1 MGKVKEIFQITA
13 SQAATAKK
21 LGIRIEDYAHLLK
34 PSNKPVVTMTTFN
47 PNNDPVYSIPLSELV
62 NLWRARYGDTWVD
75 VSEIEDDFWS
85 DASARLHSNKKMEE
99 LNHHSDNSP
108 WSRLKEDA

>member
-1 MGKVKEIFQITA
+1 MGKVKGTVTLTA
-13 SQAATAKK
+13 TEVALAKK
-21 LGIRIEDYAHLLK
+21 LGVSAQMYAHVTGK
-34 PSNKPVVTMTTFN
+34 KSAVTMTVFN

-108 WSRLKEDA
+108 WARLKEDA

>member
-1 MGKVKEIFQITA
+1 MGKVKQTIQLTATEIA
-13 SQAATAKK
+13 LAKK
-21 LGIRIEDYAHLLK
+21 LGLSAQMYAHVTGK
-34 PSNKPVVTMTTFN
+34 KSAVTMTTFN
-47 PNNDPVYSIPLSELV
+47 PNEDPVYTIPLSELV

-85 DASARLHSNKKMEE
+85 DASARLHTNKKMEE

-108 WSRLKEDA
+108 WARLKEDA

>member
-1 MGKVKEIFQITA
+1 MGKVKETITLT
-13 SQAATAKK
+13 ATEVALAKK
-21 LGIRIEDYAHLLK
+21 LGISVEMYAHVTK
-34 PSNKPVVTMTTFN
+34 KKSAVTMTLFN

-85 DASARLHSNKKMEE
+85 DVSARLHTNKKMEE

-108 WSRLKEDA
+108 WARLKEDA

>member
-1 MGKVKEIFQITA
+1 MGKVKETITLT
-13 SQAATAKK
+13 ATEVALAKK
-21 LGIRIEDYAHLLK
+21 LGISVEMYAHVTK
-34 PSNKPVVTMTTFN
+34 KKSAVTMTTFN
-47 PNNDPVYSIPLSELV
+47 PNEDPVYTIPLSELV

-85 DASARLHSNKKMEE
+85 DASARLHTNKKMEE
-99 LNHHSDNSP
+99 LNHHSDTTP

>member
-1 MGKVKEIFQITA
+1 MGRLKDAMIDAMTDDMGE
-13 SQAATAKK
+13 
-21 LGIRIEDYAHLLK
+21 EDFAM
-34 PSNKPVVTMTTFN
+34 TMTMFN
-47 PNNDPVYSIPLSELV
+47 PNNNPVYSIPLSELV
-62 NLWRARYGDTWVD
+62 NLWRAKFGDTWID

-108 WSRLKEDA
+108 WARLKEDA

>member
-1 MGKVKEIFQITA
+1 MGKVKNAVTLTATEIA
-13 SQAATAKK
+13 VAKK
-21 LGIRIEDYAHLLK
+21 LGVSAQVYAQARGQQH
-34 PSNKPVVTMTTFN
+34 VTMTMFN

-85 DASARLHSNKKMEE
+85 DASARLHTNKKMEE

-108 WSRLKEDA
+108 WARLKEDA

>member
-1 MGKVKEIFQITA
+1 MGKVKQTIQLTT
-13 SQAATAKK
+13 SQVATAHKMGMS
-21 LGIRIEDYAHLLK
+21 LQDYAK
-34 PSNKPVVTMTTFN
+34 AIQQINAPVTMTTFN

-62 NLWRARYGDTWVD
+62 NLWRAKYGDTWVD

-108 WSRLKEDA
+108 WARLKEDA